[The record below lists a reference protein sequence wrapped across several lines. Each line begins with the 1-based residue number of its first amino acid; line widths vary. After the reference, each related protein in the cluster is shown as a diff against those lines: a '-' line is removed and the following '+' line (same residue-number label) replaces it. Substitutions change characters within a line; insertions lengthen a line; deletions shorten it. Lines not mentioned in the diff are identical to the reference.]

1 MRSILIVDDE
11 DNMLDVLSIVFRSGG
26 YSVVTKRRGLEA
38 IAHLRSN
45 RRIDLVLCDFKLP
58 DTDGLEVMKAA
69 LVQRPGV
76 PVVIITAYGNIELA
90 VEAMKLGAAD
100 FVAKP
105 FTKGYIKR
113 VVGRLLC
120 ETSDLGRDRCMSPN
134 DSVNNL
140 IVRSQ
145 AMQDI
150 LQQAKRV
157 AEFKAPILLV
167 GESGVGKEL
176 IARYIHRQV
185 AGSNANANPL
195 VTVNCPAIPHTLIE
209 SELFGHRR
217 GAFTG
222 ATNDRTGRL
231 QQADGGTLF
240 LDEIG
245 ELSSEVQPKL
255 LRVLEERKF
264 QPIGSNETL
273 SFHGRVISAT
283 NRELSRMV
291 ECGTFREDLL
301 FRINTV
307 TIRIPPLRERREDI
321 LPLAEH
327 LLGRYCDQYATRKKG
342 VSAQAAHALQ
352 RHSWPGNVRELR
364 NLVERAVILSE
375 SETID
380 LTDFPTGFCERVN
393 ERHTQAPERSD
404 GRGGTLEEQEKA
416 LLLAALRDNEWN
428 LSATARMLGI
438 SRNTLRYRIE
448 KHAIAVPRRS

>member
-1 MRSILIVDDE
+1 MKSILVVDDE
-11 DNMLDVLSIVFRSGG
+11 ENMLDVLSIVFRSGG
-26 YSVVTKRRGLEA
+26 YSVVTKREGLAA

-45 RRIDLVLCDFKLP
+45 RCIDLVLCDLRLP
-58 DTDGLEVMKAA
+58 DVDGLEVMKAA

-76 PVVIITAYGNIELA
+76 PVVIMTAYGNIELA
-90 VEAMKLGAAD
+90 VEAMKIGAAD

-105 FTKGYIKR
+105 FTKGYIER
-113 VVGRLLC
+113 VVARLLR
-120 ETSDLGRDRCMSPN
+120 ETSDSVRDPRSPP
-134 DSVNNL
+134 DHFVALSKV
-140 IVRSQ
+140 
-145 AMQDI
+145 MQDI
-150 LQQAKRV
+150 LQQARKV
-157 AEFKAPILLV
+157 AQFKAPILLV

-176 IARYIHRQV
+176 IARYIHRRV
-185 AGSNANANPL
+185 AGENANANPL
-195 VTVNCPAIPHTLIE
+195 VTVNCPAIPRTLIE
-209 SELFGHRR
+209 SELFGHRK

-222 ATNDRTGRL
+222 ATNDRKGRL

-283 NRELSRMV
+283 NRDLSRMV
-291 ECGTFREDLL
+291 ERGAFREDLL

-321 LPLAEH
+321 LPLAEY
-327 LLGRYCDQYATRKKG
+327 LLGKYCDEYAIRKKAF
-342 VSAQAAHALQ
+342 SAQAAHALQ

-364 NLVERAVILSE
+364 NLVERTVIFSE

-380 LTDFPTGFCERVN
+380 LPDFPVGFCERADASS
-393 ERHTQAPERSD
+393 ERD
-404 GRGGTLEEQEKA
+404 GRGGTLNEREKA
-416 LLLAALRDNEWN
+416 VLSAALRDNEWN
-428 LSATARMLGI
+428 LSATARVLGI

-448 KHAIAVPRRS
+448 KHAIVVPRRS